1 MQFLAGKRLVIVL
14 NKADL
19 VPKENLENW
28 LKYLRREL
36 PAIAFK
42 ASTQTQSNR
51 LGQSNLTVK
60 KSSDQQLQTSK
71 CVGAGTLTTL
81 LANYCR
87 NKVSIKGTT
96 FMKHHLNYKI
106 PGGGS

>member
-1 MQFLAGKRLVIVL
+1 MQFVAGKRLVIVL

-19 VPKENLENW
+19 VPKENLEKW

-42 ASTQTQSNR
+42 ASTQTQGNR

-71 CVGAGTLTTL
+71 CVGAGTLTAL

-87 NKVSIKGTT
+87 NKVSIKNTT
-96 FMKHHLNYKI
+96 FMNLYKNYL
-106 PGGGS
+106 GNN

>member
-1 MQFLAGKRLVIVL
+1 MLNFIGKRLVLVL

-19 VPKENLENW
+19 VPKDNLEKW
-28 LKYLRREL
+28 LKYLRQEL

-51 LGQSNLTVK
+51 LGQSNLSVK
-60 KSSDQQLQTSK
+60 KSNDEQLQTSK
-71 CVGAGTLTTL
+71 CVGAATLTAL

-87 NKVSIKGTT
+87 NKVSNKQIKTLCGTCLELIT
-96 FMKHHLNYKI
+96 I
-106 PGGGS
+106 W

>member
-1 MQFLAGKRLVIVL
+1 MIFSGKRLVLVL

-19 VPKENLENW
+19 VPKENLEKW

-42 ASTQTQSNR
+42 ASTQIQGNR
-51 LGQSNLTVK
+51 LGQSNMSIK
-60 KSSDQQLQTSK
+60 KSSDGQMQTSK
-71 CVGAGTLTTL
+71 CVGAGTLTAL

-87 NKVSIKGTT
+87 NKVRPLIN
-96 FMKHHLNYKI
+96 HPYKFWFRLI
-106 PGGGS
+106 

>member
-1 MQFLAGKRLVIVL
+1 MKKIRYGFCINTSTFIGKRLVLIL

-19 VPKENLENW
+19 VPKENLEKW

-36 PAIAFK
+36 PAIPFK

-60 KSSDQQLQTSK
+60 KSSDEQLQTSK

-87 NKVSIKGTT
+87 NKVSRNK
-96 FMKHHLNYKI
+96 LEYD
-106 PGGGS
+106 

>member
-1 MQFLAGKRLVIVL
+1 MILDTTYVFCINTSIFIGKRLVLIL

-19 VPKENLENW
+19 VPKENLEKW

-36 PAIAFK
+36 PAIPFK

-60 KSSDQQLQTSK
+60 KSSDEQLQTSK

-87 NKVSIKGTT
+87 NKVSRNK
-96 FMKHHLNYKI
+96 LECD
-106 PGGGS
+106 